1 MAVVPRR
8 MARLDGAQRKEQR
21 PRLDALVEVL
31 RLHCFG
37 RLSYAVHAY
46 IGFSAGSGR
55 SSCGRDAGMFLAS
68 VSGLGWD
75 VPIDRAL

>member
-1 MAVVPRR
+1 M
-8 MARLDGAQRKEQR
+8 
-21 PRLDALVEVL
+21 
-31 RLHCFG
+31 
-37 RLSYAVHAY
+37 YVHTY

-55 SSCGRDAGMFLAS
+55 SSCGRDAGVFLAS